1 MAGQHLEQILRFR
14 RINPGRRQH
23 CSEYHSLDE
32 VATLGLSNGFKF
44 SGIDVVR
51 HQAEATL

>member
-14 RINPGRRQH
+14 RIYPGRRQH
-23 CSEYHSLDE
+23 CSECHSLDE

-44 SGIDVVR
+44 SGIHVVR

>member
-1 MAGQHLEQILRFR
+1 MASQHLEQILRFSK
-14 RINPGRRQH
+14 INPGRRQH

-44 SGIDVVR
+44 SGINVVR
-51 HQAEATL
+51 HQVEATL